1 MQLQKKK
8 QFLGVVTRL
17 LTNKHIRRLLFFST
31 DIIEKIITMKE
42 YQMKHN

>member
-8 QFLGVVTRL
+8 QFLGVVNWF
-17 LTNKHIRRLLFFST
+17 LTNKHICRLLIFQT
-31 DIIEKIITMKE
+31 DIIEKLITMKE